1 MFIKKKNIDVCINYP
16 SWIDPIS
23 NKVLGIKI
31 KSAVIS
37 KFLFLSSNEISRGTR
52 KLVWTL
58 ILIII
63 KIQVCNENKI
73 IINSIFF
80 QIQATY
86 HILDLTF
93 TCENH

>member
-1 MFIKKKNIDVCINYP
+1 M
-16 SWIDPIS
+16 
-23 NKVLGIKI
+23 
-31 KSAVIS
+31 
-37 KFLFLSSNEISRGTR
+37 FLFLPSNEISRGTR
-52 KLVWTL
+52 KLVWIF